1 VNAGAGASA
10 PIRGEMQITPAI
22 NSAALGMADS
32 SNRFDVAAHNVANM
46 STEPFSP
53 LRPDGSQGPEGSMDL
68 ASELVDGTMLAP
80 AAYAA
85 NAAMFRTADET
96 RGYLLDILA

>member
-1 VNAGAGASA
+1 
-10 PIRGEMQITPAI
+10 MQITPAI
-22 NSAALGMADS
+22 NSSVLGMADAS
-32 SNRFDVAAHNVANM
+32 RRIDVAAHNVANM

-68 ASELVDGTMLAP
+68 ASELVDGTIIAP
-80 AAYAA
+80 AAYTA
-85 NAAMFRTADET
+85 NAAVFRTADET

>member
-1 VNAGAGASA
+1 
-10 PIRGEMQITPAI
+10 MQINPAI
-22 NSAALGMADS
+22 NSAVWGMNDAGR
-32 SNRFDVAAHNVANM
+32 RFDVAAHNVANM

-68 ASELVDGTMLAP
+68 ASELVEGTMLAP
-80 AAYAA
+80 AAYSA

-96 RGYLLDILA
+96 RGYLLDVLAR

>member
-1 VNAGAGASA
+1 MTVA
-10 PIRGEMQITPAI
+10 P
-22 NSAALGMADS
+22 ALSSSVWGMADA
-32 SNRFDVAAHNVANM
+32 SNRFDVAAHNVANV

-68 ASELVDGTMLAP
+68 ASEMVEGTMLAP
-80 AAYAA
+80 AAYTA